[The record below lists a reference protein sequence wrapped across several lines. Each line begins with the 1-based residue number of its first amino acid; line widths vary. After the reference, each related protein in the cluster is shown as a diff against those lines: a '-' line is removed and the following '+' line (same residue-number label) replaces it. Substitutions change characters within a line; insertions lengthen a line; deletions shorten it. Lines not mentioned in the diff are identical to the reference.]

1 MTKHRGKHNRL
12 WRRLGEAILD
22 LLLLNG
28 LIAKL
33 SHLIGL
39 HGQLSVTHY
48 EIESMA
54 QSEEAQLPRS
64 LKIAFLTDLHAGST
78 TDSTFFEQAF
88 SAIAQAKPDLLLL
101 GGDFISCKAKYI
113 SQIMP
118 HLSACE
124 APLGKFAVFGN
135 HDLWTDDAYLRDR
148 LHEAG
153 VQVLINRQVRLPAP
167 FEMVSVCGIDDPWTG
182 EADAALAFKD
192 AQAIRLLLMHAPDG
206 LLLLGEE
213 KFDFAFAG
221 HTHGGQVALKDG
233 TPILL
238 PHGPLSREYHY
249 GFFDV
254 VGNGKLIVSRGLGCS
269 NLPVRINA
277 DPELVLCTLQNGANR
292 LDLHR
297 TNSEENNDK

>member
-1 MTKHRGKHNRL
+1 MPKHRGKHNQL

-22 LLLLNG
+22 ALLLG
-28 LIAKL
+28 GFIAKL
-33 SHLIGL
+33 SYIFGF
-39 HGQLSVTHY
+39 HGKLSVTNY
-48 EIESMA
+48 EVELAISSQEKS
-54 QSEEAQLPRS
+54 LPRS
-64 LKIAFLTDLHAGST
+64 LKIAFLTDLHAGPT
-78 TDSTFFEQAF
+78 TDARFFEQAF

-101 GGDFISCKAKYI
+101 GGDFISCRAKYI
-113 SQIMP
+113 SQIIP

-148 LHEAG
+148 LIEAG

-182 EADAALAFKD
+182 EADATLAFKD

-206 LLLLGEE
+206 LLLLGEQ
-213 KFDFAFAG
+213 KFDLAFAG

-238 PHGPLSREYHY
+238 PHGSLSRDYHY
-249 GFFDV
+249 GSFDV
-254 VGNGKLIVSRGLGCS
+254 AENGKLIVSRGLGCS

-277 DPELVLCTLQNGANR
+277 DPELVICTLKTATA
-292 LDLHR
+292 DATH
-297 TNSEENNDK
+297 